1 MLKNGCNQLQQVNR
15 HLKAALTCCILEV
28 FFLPDLFPTKVNT
41 CCYWWQISPLA
52 YPDLQCGNLDLQTR
66 IPHCE
71 RSRLMKKLLTSAC
84 TFPSHT
90 DNTAV
95 DAPAVARN
103 GVLCRLTRGQGPRR
117 QPDPRTA
124 AAAGC
129 SQNPP
134 CAVRSF
140 PCEPAGDSWGSRWCD
155 QTPTCGHSPHLY
167 SPVTLTGSKSK

>member
-1 MLKNGCNQLQQVNR
+1 MLYLRGLFLTWSFSHKSEYLLLLMADFTTCISRSSMRKFRSPNQNTTLWEKSFNE
-15 HLKAALTCCILEV
+15 EV
-28 FFLPDLFPTKVNT
+28 TYFCL
-41 CCYWWQISPLA
+41 
-52 YPDLQCGNLDLQTR
+52 
-66 IPHCE
+66 H
-71 RSRLMKKLLTSAC
+71 M
-84 TFPSHT
+84 FPSHT

-95 DAPAVARN
+95 YAPAVARN

-167 SPVTLTGSKSK
+167 SPVTLTGSESK